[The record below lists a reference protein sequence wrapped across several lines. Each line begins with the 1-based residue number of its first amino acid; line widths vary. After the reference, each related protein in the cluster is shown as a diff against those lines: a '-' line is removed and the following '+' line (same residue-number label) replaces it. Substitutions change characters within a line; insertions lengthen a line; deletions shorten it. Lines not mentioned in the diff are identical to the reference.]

1 MAETN
6 TDTEAITAVQSIFRG
21 IARRTGIPWDAQ
33 NDQDVLKAVRL
44 LEDAIVER
52 SAGRIARQM
61 IGAAASAVDPA
72 ARTDTSPHRAAL
84 NAASPAEPAQQQQAA
99 QPATPPPSA
108 APPPRQG
115 PTLRRITAQT
125 GPTIQGGAS
134 AATLQQQYLEAV
146 GRFQLYQ
153 SLKRRWRETQRIP
166 IEAEVLGFDLADP
179 SLEGAL
185 HVAMNKA
192 QAAWR
197 SATKPLRTEEAEEVP
212 S

>member
-6 TDTEAITAVQSIFRG
+6 TDTEAITAFQGLFRG
-21 IARRTGIPWDAQ
+21 IAKRTGIPWDEH
-33 NDQDVLKAVRL
+33 NDADVLKAVRL
-44 LEDAIVER
+44 LEDSIVER

-72 ARTDTSPHRAAL
+72 ARTDTSPHRAAP
-84 NAASPAEPAQQQQAA
+84 PAEPAPHQAA
-99 QPATPPPSA
+99 QPATPPTPA
-108 APPPRQG
+108 TPPANQG

-179 SLEGAL
+179 ALEGAL

-197 SATKPLRTEEAEEVP
+197 SATKPLRTEEAEGVP
-212 S
+212 Q

>member
-1 MAETN
+1 MI
-6 TDTEAITAVQSIFRG
+6 EAFQGLFRG
-21 IARRTGIPWDAQ
+21 IAKRTGIPWDER
-33 NDQDVLKAVRL
+33 NDADVLSAVRL

-52 SAGRIARQM
+52 SAGRVARRI
-61 IGAAASAVDPA
+61 IGAAGLDADPK
-72 ARTDTSPHRAAL
+72 ARTDTSSRHAAL
-84 NAASPAEPAQQQQAA
+84 SAAPPAEPAQQQQAA

-108 APPPRQG
+108 APSPRQG
-115 PTLRRITAQT
+115 PTLQRIAPNT

-134 AATLQQQYLEAV
+134 AATLQQRYLEAV

-197 SATKPLRTEEAEEVP
+197 SATKPLHETEAEEVP
-212 S
+212 Q

>member
-1 MAETN
+1 MTETN
-6 TDTEAITAVQSIFRG
+6 TDTEAITAFQGIFRG

-72 ARTDTSPHRAAL
+72 ARTDTSPRH
-84 NAASPAEPAQQQQAA
+84 AASPAEPAQQQQAA
-99 QPATPPPSA
+99 QPATPAPTA
-108 APPPRQG
+108 TPPPRQG
-115 PTLRRITAQT
+115 PTLQRITPNT

-134 AATLQQQYLEAV
+134 EATLQQQYLEAV

-166 IEAEVLGFDLADP
+166 AEAEVLGFDLADP

-197 SATKPLRTEEAEEVP
+197 SATKPLHETEAEEVA

>member
-1 MAETN
+1 M
-6 TDTEAITAVQSIFRG
+6 
-21 IARRTGIPWDAQ
+21 ARRTGIPWDAQ

-84 NAASPAEPAQQQQAA
+84 NAASPAEPAQQQQAS
-99 QPATPPPSA
+99 PASPAPST

-115 PTLRRITAQT
+115 PTLQRITPNT

-134 AATLQQQYLEAV
+134 EATLQQQYLEAV

-166 IEAEVLGFDLADP
+166 AEAEVLGFDLADP

-197 SATKPLRTEEAEEVP
+197 SATKPLRTEEAEEVT

>member
-6 TDTEAITAVQSIFRG
+6 TDTEAITAFQGLFRG
-21 IARRTGIPWDAQ
+21 IAKRTGIPWDEH
-33 NDQDVLKAVRL
+33 NDADVLKAVRL
-44 LEDAIVER
+44 LEDSIVER

-72 ARTDTSPHRAAL
+72 ARTDTSPHRAAP
-84 NAASPAEPAQQQQAA
+84 PAEPAPHQAA
-99 QPATPPPSA
+99 QPATPPTPA
-108 APPPRQG
+108 TPPANQG

-166 IEAEVLGFDLADP
+166 AEAEVLGFDLADP

-212 S
+212 Q